1 MADTILNL
9 MIGHHALL
17 EVLFETFE
25 AEAKSKGGRAEA
37 TLSELTWEMKKHFF
51 AEEGAIFDFP
61 PLKIMNVW
69 PVVEHLKKEHIV
81 MLEMLQNIS
90 DNLENLTESEIE
102 DFHKLLESH
111 RKIEELNLYPKI
123 DKELA
128 PEQKSQI
135 IARVNQMPPKE

>member
-9 MIGHHALL
+9 MISHHALL
-17 EVLFETFE
+17 ELLFEKFRDE
-25 AEAKSKGGRAEA
+25 VKGEEEKKAA

-69 PVVEHLKKEHIV
+69 PVVEQLKKEHIE
-81 MLEMLQNIS
+81 MLEMLQNFS
-90 DNLENLTESEIE
+90 DNLQNIKEGGIE
-102 DFHKLLESH
+102 DFHNLLESH

-123 DKELA
+123 DKELL

-135 IARVNQMPPKE
+135 ITRVNQIPAED